1 MRPHT
6 NHRILVIDDNRAIHD
21 DFRKILCPERSGIDD
36 AEAEFFGGPAPVLLQ
51 PAFEVDS
58 AFQGSEGVA
67 AMRRALEEG
76 RPYAMAFVDVR
87 MPPGADGIET
97 AEMLW
102 QLCPELQVVICTAH
116 SDYTWQEMVVRLG
129 NRDRLLVMKKPFA
142 SVEALQLACALCE
155 KWQLTQE
162 AAERLAETERI
173 VEKRTRE
180 LREANERLQSEMEQR
195 EQAEKHLLRAQRQE
209 CIGTLASGIAHDL
222 NNMLSPILLSLDLLK
237 IGLPEAS
244 KDLLVTVETCTQ
256 RAASM
261 VRQVL
266 TFARGV
272 EGERLLLEM
281 KCVIREIEKIVV
293 GTFPRQITLETR
305 IAEELP
311 LINGDAT
318 QLQQVLLNLC
328 VNARDAMPQGGTL
341 RIQADALEIDDL
353 CASSN
358 PGMRRGRYVRLRL
371 SDTGMGIPKRIIDKI
386 FDPFFT
392 TKPLGQGTGL
402 GLSTVLGIVKS
413 HEGLLEVH
421 SEPGKGSTFEVFLPV
436 AVDQPVP
443 VSGADTGSA
452 GGQGQLIL
460 IVDDEAPVRKA
471 TEKTLAVHGYRTL
484 TAADGVEALAIY
496 AAQGDSIDAVLTDV
510 MMPLVDGVAL
520 SRALRKMNPSVRII
534 AATGAAEESRK
545 QDLKALNVS
554 RVLGK
559 PYTTGTLL
567 AALDDAFSETAAMDV
582 FGSTMNSE
590 FRAA

>member
-1 MRPHT
+1 MER
-6 NHRILVIDDNRAIHD
+6 LASAASAWLCADDD
-21 DFRKILCPERSGIDD
+21 L
-36 AEAEFFGGPAPVLLQ
+36 EAAFFGQPAPVSLQ
-51 PAFEVDS
+51 PGFEVDS
-58 AFQGSEGVA
+58 AFQGSEGVE

-116 SDYTWQEMVVRLG
+116 SDYSWQEMIVRLG

-155 KWQLTQE
+155 KWRLAEE
-162 AAERLAETERI
+162 ARERLAVTEEI

-195 EQAEKHLLRAQRQE
+195 ERAEKHLLRAQRQE
-209 CIGTLASGIAHDL
+209 SIGTLASGIAHDL

-272 EGERLLLEM
+272 EGERLLLEV
-281 KCVIREIEKIVV
+281 KCVISEIEKIVA
-293 GTFPRQITLETR
+293 GTFPRRITLETR
-305 IAEELP
+305 IADGLP
-311 LINGDAT
+311 PINGDST

-328 VNARDAMPQGGTL
+328 LNARDAMPQGGTL
-341 RIQADALEIDDL
+341 RIEADSFEVDEL
-353 CASSN
+353 CASLN
-358 PGMRRGRYVRLRL
+358 PAMRTGRYVRLRL
-371 SDTGMGIPKRIIDKI
+371 SDTGTGIPKRIIDKI

-392 TKPLGQGTGL
+392 TKSLGQGTGL
-402 GLSTVLGIVKS
+402 GLSTALGIVKS
-413 HEGLLEVH
+413 HQGFLDVQ

-436 AVDQPVP
+436 ADEQ
-443 VSGADTGSA
+443 SAAASEEHTDCA
-452 GGQGQLIL
+452 GGRGQLIL
-460 IVDDEAPVRKA
+460 IVDDEAAVRKT
-471 TEKTLAVHGYRTL
+471 TELALAGHGYRTL
-484 TAADGVEALAIY
+484 TAENGVEALAIY

-520 SRALRKMNPSVRII
+520 SRALKRMNADVRII
-534 AATGAAEESRK
+534 AATGAAEESHK
-545 QDLKALNVS
+545 QHLKALNVT
-554 RVLGK
+554 RVLIK
-559 PYTTGTLL
+559 PYSTGVLL
-567 AALDDAFSETAAMDV
+567 AALDEAFSATSTLNFFDPKMNCQSCAA
-582 FGSTMNSE
+582 
-590 FRAA
+590 